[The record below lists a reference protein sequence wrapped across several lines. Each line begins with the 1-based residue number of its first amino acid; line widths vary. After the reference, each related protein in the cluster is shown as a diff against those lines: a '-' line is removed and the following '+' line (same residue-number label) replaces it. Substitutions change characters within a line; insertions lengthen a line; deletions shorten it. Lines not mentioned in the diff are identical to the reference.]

1 MNKQRTQLIAKLKPI
16 CFFSLVAW
24 GAVAHAAVA
33 PSAVG
38 GPAVNA
44 GANGSTV
51 VNINAAGNGGVSHN
65 IYTQFDVDRGG
76 VVLNNSAANSTSQL
90 AGNIA
95 GNANLAGGS
104 ASIILNEVNSTK
116 ASQLNGMIEV
126 AGQKAQVIVANPSG
140 ITCSGCGFINT
151 ERATLTTG
159 KAQVANGTLLGYTV
173 DKGTIII
180 NGNGLQTGDTNYT
193 DVISRAVQIN
203 ADVRAKDLKV
213 TTGRNNVN
221 ADNTQIGE
229 LTPSGVAP
237 TLAIDVAKLGGMY
250 ANKITLVST
259 DRGVGVRNAGT
270 IGSAV
275 GDVRITTDGI
285 LENKGTI
292 DAANDVNI
300 DTTRGRYAGNGYY
313 YAYGRALN
321 NTANGVIKAKNN
333 INIDIAKSQLSNG
346 GGTITTTGEGE
357 VEGNI
362 NIISAGIDN
371 KYGTIQGVGVVNTRI
386 DPYAYGYIRTLS
398 NSGGVISGKKGVLLS
413 SSTLDNTNGVI
424 NSASG
429 AVDINT
435 AGYTLTNLNGTINA
449 GKELK
454 LNSGILNNSSG
465 LIQSQENLTIST
477 NKQSLTNT
485 KGAIRGSKNVYIN
498 SSSLNNTAGRV
509 LADNYLDINT
519 NGGTIT
525 NAGQTKGAYDAE
537 LSSGAGGMTLIAS
550 TINNSY
556 GQISSQGNMVINT
569 SSLLKNS
576 YSLIDSDNNI
586 LITTRSLDNTYG
598 LIESAKDTVITA
610 DAISNS
616 AGSIDADAQAT
627 LMLSGSYSHYG
638 NLSGKQGVNINADK
652 GYVYN
657 YGTLSSTNGQTM
669 VNTRSFYNQ
678 RGAIVTSPSGL
689 NLVLAT
695 PGTFTNSGTIQGPI
709 TITSV
714 K

>member
-1 MNKQRTQLIAKLKPI
+1 MNKQRAQLIAKLKPI

-24 GAVAHAAVA
+24 GAVAHATITS
-33 PSAVG
+33 SAVG

-44 GANGSTV
+44 GANGSSV
-51 VNINAAGNGGVSHN
+51 ININKAGNGGVSHN
-65 IYTQFDVDRGG
+65 IYTQFDVDKGG

-95 GNANLAGGS
+95 GNANLTGGS

-180 NGNGLQTGDTNYT
+180 NGNGLKTGDSNYT

-203 ADVRAKDLKV
+203 ADIRAKDLKV

-259 DRGVGVRNAGT
+259 DRGIGVRNAGT
-270 IGSAV
+270 IGAAV
-275 GDVRITTDGI
+275 GDVSITTDGI

-292 DAANDVNI
+292 DAVRDVNI
-300 DTTRGRYAGNGYY
+300 DTTRGRNASNGYY

-321 NTANGVIKAKNN
+321 NSANGTIKAAGN
-333 INIDIAKSQLSNG
+333 INIDIAKSQLNNG
-346 GGTITTTGEGE
+346 GGNILTYGEDQGD
-357 VEGNI
+357 I
-362 NIISAGIDN
+362 NIVSAGIDN
-371 KYGTIQGVGVVNTRI
+371 KYGNIQGVGVINTRL
-386 DPYAYGYIRTLS
+386 DPYAYGYVRTLS
-398 NSGGVISGKKGVLLS
+398 NSGGVISGKKGVVLS

-424 NSASG
+424 NAANG
-429 AVDINT
+429 AVDVNT

-449 GKELK
+449 GKEIK
-454 LNSGILNNSSG
+454 LNTSMLNNTSG
-465 LIQSQENLTIST
+465 LVQSQDNITINT
-477 NKQSLTNT
+477 NKQTLTNT

-525 NAGQTKGAYDAE
+525 NAGLTKGAYDAE
-537 LSSGAGGMTLIAS
+537 LSSGSGGMTLVAS

-556 GQISSQGNMVINT
+556 GKIASQGNIVTNT
-569 SSLLKNS
+569 SSSLKNS
-576 YSLIDSDNNI
+576 YSLIDSDSNI
-586 LITTRSLDNTYG
+586 VITTNSLDNTYG

-610 DAISNS
+610 NSIANS
-616 AGSIDADAQAT
+616 AGNIDADEQAT

-657 YGTLSSTNGQTM
+657 YGTLTSTNGQTM

-678 RGAIVTSPSGL
+678 RGAVVTSPAGL

-695 PGTFTNSGTIQGPI
+695 PSTFTNSGTIQGPI

>member
-1 MNKQRTQLIAKLKPI
+1 MNKKRAQLIAKLKPI

-24 GAVAHAAVA
+24 GAVAHATITS
-33 PSAVG
+33 SAVG
-38 GPAVNA
+38 GPAVNP
-44 GANGSTV
+44 GSNGSTV
-51 VNINAAGNGGVSHN
+51 ININKAGNGGVSHN
-65 IYTQFDVDRGG
+65 IYTQFDVDKGG
-76 VVLNNSAANSTSQL
+76 VVLNNSAVNSTSQL

-180 NGNGLQTGDTNYT
+180 NGNGLKTGDSNYT

-203 ADVRAKDLKV
+203 ADIRAKDLKV

-259 DRGVGVRNAGT
+259 DRGIGVRNAGT
-270 IGSAV
+270 IGAAV
-275 GDVRITTDGI
+275 SDVSITTDGI

-292 DAANDVNI
+292 DAMGDVNI
-300 DTTRGRYAGNGYY
+300 DTTRGRNAGNGYY

-321 NTANGVIKAKNN
+321 NSANGTIKAAGN

-346 GGTITTTGEGE
+346 GGNILTYGEDK
-357 VEGNI
+357 GNI

-371 KYGTIQGVGVVNTRI
+371 KYGNIQGVGVINTRL
-386 DPYAYGYIRTLS
+386 DPYAYGYVRTLS
-398 NSGGVISGKKGVLLS
+398 NSGGVISGKKGVVLS
-413 SSTLDNTNGVI
+413 SSTLDNTSGMI
-424 NSASG
+424 NSANG

-454 LNSGILNNSSG
+454 LNTSILNNNSG
-465 LIQSQENLTIST
+465 LIQAKENITINT
-477 NKQSLTNT
+477 NKQSLNNT
-485 KGAIRGSKNVYIN
+485 KGAIRGNQNVYIN
-498 SSSLNNTAGRV
+498 SASLNNTTGRV

-556 GQISSQGNMVINT
+556 GLIASQGDIVTNT

-576 YSLIDSDNNI
+576 YSLIESDSNI

-610 DAISNS
+610 DSIANS
-616 AGSIDADAQAT
+616 VGSIDADEQAT

-657 YGTLSSTNGQTM
+657 YGTLASTNGQTM

-678 RGAIVTSPSGL
+678 RGAVVTSPSGL
-689 NLVLAT
+689 HLVLAT
-695 PGTFTNSGTIQGPI
+695 PGTFTNSGTIEGPI
-709 TITSV
+709 TLTSV

>member
-1 MNKQRTQLIAKLKPI
+1 MNKQRAQLIAKLKPI

-24 GAVAHAAVA
+24 GGVAQATITS
-33 PSAVG
+33 SAVG
-38 GPAVNA
+38 GPAVNV
-44 GANGSTV
+44 GSNGSTV
-51 VNINAAGNGGVSHN
+51 ININKAGNGGVSHN
-65 IYTQFDVDRGG
+65 IYTQFDVDKGG
-76 VVLNNSAANSTSQL
+76 VVLNNSVANSTSQL

-126 AGQKAQVIVANPSG
+126 TGQKAQVIVANPSG

-180 NGNGLQTGDTNYT
+180 NGNGLKTGDSNYT

-203 ADVRAKDLKV
+203 ADIRAKDLKV

-259 DRGVGVRNAGT
+259 DRGIGVRNAGT
-270 IGSAV
+270 IGAAV
-275 GDVRITTDGI
+275 SDVNITTDGI

-292 DAANDVNI
+292 DAARDVNI
-300 DTTRGRYAGNGYY
+300 DTTRGRNAGNGYY

-321 NTANGVIKAKNN
+321 NSANGTIKAAGN
-333 INIDIAKSQLSNG
+333 IKIDIAKSQLSNG
-346 GGTITTTGEGE
+346 GGNILTYGEDQGD
-357 VEGNI
+357 I
-362 NIISAGIDN
+362 NIVSAGIDN
-371 KYGTIQGVGVVNTRI
+371 KYGNIQGVGVINTRL
-386 DPYAYGYIRTLS
+386 DPYAYGYVRTLS
-398 NSGGVISGKKGVLLS
+398 NSGGVISGKKGVVLS
-413 SSTLDNTNGVI
+413 SSTLDNTSGMI
-424 NSASG
+424 NSANG

-449 GKELK
+449 GKDLK
-454 LNSGILNNSSG
+454 LNTSILNNSSG
-465 LIQSQENLTIST
+465 LVQSQDNITINT
-477 NKQSLTNT
+477 NKQTLNNT
-485 KGAIRGSKNVYIN
+485 KGAIRGSKNVFIN
-498 SSSLNNTAGRV
+498 SASLNNTAGRL

-525 NAGQTKGAYDAE
+525 NAGLTKGAYDAE
-537 LSSGAGGMTLIAS
+537 LSSGLGGMTLIAS

-556 GQISSQGNMVINT
+556 GKIASLGDIVTNT

-576 YSLIDSDNNI
+576 YSLIDSDSNI
-586 LITTRSLDNTYG
+586 VITTRSLDNTYG

-610 DAISNS
+610 DSIANS
-616 AGSIDADAQAT
+616 VGSIDADAQAT

-657 YGTLSSTNGQTM
+657 YGTLTSNNGQTM

-678 RGAIVTSPSGL
+678 RGAVVNSPAGL
-689 NLVLAT
+689 HLVLAT
-695 PGTFTNSGTIQGPI
+695 PGAFTNSGTIEGPI
-709 TITSV
+709 TLKSV

>member
-1 MNKQRTQLIAKLKPI
+1 MNKQRKQLIAKLKPI

-24 GAVAHAAVA
+24 GAVAHATITSS
-33 PSAVG
+33 PVG

-51 VNINAAGNGGVSHN
+51 ININKAGNGGVSHN

-76 VVLNNSAANSTSQL
+76 VVLNNSAVNSTSQL
-90 AGNIA
+90 AGKIA
-95 GNANLAGGS
+95 GNANLAGGA
-104 ASIILNEVNSTK
+104 ASIILNEVNSAK

-159 KAQVANGTLLGYTV
+159 KAQIANGTLLGYTV

-180 NGNGLQTGDTNYT
+180 NGNGLKTGDSNYT

-203 ADVRAKDLKV
+203 ADIRAKDLKV

-221 ADNTQIGE
+221 ADNTQIGA
-229 LTPSGVAP
+229 LTPSGAAP

-270 IGSAV
+270 IGAAV
-275 GDVRITTDGI
+275 SDVSITTDGI

-292 DAANDVNI
+292 DAANNVNI
-300 DTTRGRYAGNGYY
+300 DTTRGRNAGNGYY
-313 YAYGRALN
+313 YAYGRVLN
-321 NTANGVIKAKNN
+321 NSANGIIKAKNN
-333 INIDIAKSQLSNG
+333 VNIDIARSQLSNG
-346 GGTITTTGEGE
+346 GGTIMTTGEGD
-357 VEGNI
+357 GNI
-362 NIISAGIDN
+362 NIVSAGIDN
-371 KYGTIQGVGVVNTRI
+371 KYGTIQSIGVVNTRI
-386 DPYAYGYIRTLS
+386 DPYAYGYVRTLS
-398 NSGGVISGKKGVLLS
+398 NAGGVINGKKGVVLS
-413 SSTLDNTNGVI
+413 SSTLDNTNGMI
-424 NSASG
+424 NSTYG
-429 AVDINT
+429 AVDIST

-454 LNSGILNNSSG
+454 LNTSVLNNKSG
-465 LIQSQENLTIST
+465 LAQSQENITINT
-477 NKQSLTNT
+477 NKQSLNNT
-485 KGAIRGSKNVYIN
+485 QGAIRGGKNVFIN
-498 SSSLNNTAGRV
+498 SSSLNNTSGRV

-525 NAGQTKGAYDAE
+525 NAGLTKSAYDAE
-537 LSSGAGGMTLIAS
+537 LSSGSGGMALIAS
-550 TINNSY
+550 TINNNY
-556 GQISSQGNMVINT
+556 GLIASQGDIVTNT

-576 YSLIDSDNNI
+576 YGLIDSGSNI
-586 LITTRSLDNTYG
+586 VITTKSLDNTYG
-598 LIESAKDTVITA
+598 LIESVKDTVITA
-610 DAISNS
+610 SSIANNV
-616 AGSIDADAQAT
+616 GSIDADEQAT

-657 YGTLSSTNGQTM
+657 YGTLASSNGQTM

-678 RGAIVTSPSGL
+678 RGAVVTSPAGL
-689 NLVLAT
+689 HVVLAT
-695 PGTFTNSGTIQGPI
+695 PGTFTNSGIIEGPI
-709 TITSV
+709 TLTSV